1 MPGMNGDV
9 VIAKIKKIYSEY
21 ALFKNYLPYICI
33 LSSLAEN
40 SDEIRSAVKAG
51 ADVYSSKPADQEFI
65 RWAYKTAIEK
75 QKKNWHKRQ
84 SMIKNLNS
92 AFTSNVYFFF

>member
-9 VIAKIKKIYSEY
+9 VIAKIKKIFSEY

-51 ADVYSSKPADQEFI
+51 ADVLVAGSFVFNSENPSTTIDHL
-65 RWAYKTAIEK
+65 
-75 QKKNWHKRQ
+75 KN
-84 SMIKNLNS
+84 I
-92 AFTSNVYFFF
+92 